1 MTSSPDSSPI
11 KAFIFD
17 WAGTM
22 VDFGSLAPVRA
33 LQSVFALEGLELST
47 SEARV
52 DMGMAKRAHITAI
65 LGREPMRTRWREL
78 KKSEAG
84 AAEIDHLFNAIG
96 PLMEKAATECAVL
109 IPGVA
114 DLVKN
119 LRAKGVR
126 IGSGTGYSR
135 EMMAG
140 ILPAAAAQGYAPDL
154 VVCAGETAEGRPS
167 PLMTWKAMVDLGV
180 WPSRACVK
188 VDDATV
194 GIQEG
199 VEAGV
204 WTIGVAASGNGTGLD
219 LSEFNAL
226 SSEDRKT
233 RVAASAHALR
243 GAGADFVVNSIADIP
258 ALLSELEAYITLVSF
273 LEAFPP
279 TPVSERPN
287 EYDRQP
293 YA

>member
-1 MTSSPDSSPI
+1 MTSSPI

-33 LQSVFALEGLELST
+33 LQSVFALEGIDLS
-47 SEARV
+47 SNEARA

-65 LGREPMRTRWREL
+65 LNRETMHTQWREL
-78 KKSEAG
+78 KGHDAG
-84 AAEIDHLFNAIG
+84 PADIDHLFDAIG
-96 PLMEKAATECAVL
+96 PLMERAATECAVL
-109 IPGVA
+109 IPGAA
-114 DLVKN
+114 DLVN
-119 LRAKGVR
+119 TLRDRGVK

-180 WPSRACVK
+180 WPARTCVK

-194 GIQEG
+194 GIREG
-199 VEAGV
+199 REAGV

-219 LSEFNAL
+219 LAEFIAL
-226 SSEDRKT
+226 SSQDRKT
-233 RVAASAHALR
+233 RVTASAEGLR
-243 GAGADFVVNSIADIP
+243 EAGADFVVNSVADIAD
-258 ALLSELEAYITLVSF
+258 LLPELEARIARDLHPGIIP
-273 LEAFPP
+273 ADI
-279 TPVSERPN
+279 RI
-287 EYDRQP
+287 
-293 YA
+293 

>member
-1 MTSSPDSSPI
+1 MTSPI

-33 LQSVFALEGLELST
+33 LQSVFALEGIDLT
-47 SEARV
+47 MTEARA

-65 LGREPMRTRWREL
+65 LGREPMRSQWREI
-78 KKSEAG
+78 KGHDAG
-84 AAEIDHLFNAIG
+84 PADIDHLFNVIG
-96 PLMEKAATECAVL
+96 PLMERAATECAVL
-109 IPGVA
+109 IPGAA
-114 DLVKN
+114 DLVKH
-119 LRAKGVR
+119 LRFKGVR

-140 ILPAAAAQGYAPDL
+140 ILPNAAAQGYAPDL

-180 WPSRACVK
+180 WPARACVK

-194 GIQEG
+194 GISEG
-199 VEAGV
+199 REAGV

-219 LSEFNAL
+219 LVEFTAL
-226 SSEDRKT
+226 SSQDRKT
-233 RVAASAHALR
+233 RVTASAEGLR
-243 GAGADFVVNSIADIP
+243 EAGADFVVSSVADIP
-258 ALLSELEAYITLVSF
+258 ALLPELENRISANLYPGTLPARI
-273 LEAFPP
+273 LL
-279 TPVSERPN
+279 
-287 EYDRQP
+287 
-293 YA
+293 

>member
-1 MTSSPDSSPI
+1 MTSSPI

-33 LQSVFALEGLELST
+33 LQSVFALEGLDLST
-47 SEARV
+47 AEARA

-65 LGREPMRTRWREL
+65 LGREPMRTQWRDL
-78 KKSEAG
+78 KGADAG
-84 AAEIDHLFNAIG
+84 PADIDHLFEAIG
-96 PLMEKAATECAVL
+96 PLMQQAATECAVL
-109 IPGVA
+109 IPGAV
-114 DLVKN
+114 DLVN
-119 LRAKGVR
+119 SLRAKGIR

-135 EMMAG
+135 EMMTG
-140 ILPAAAAQGYAPDL
+140 ILPAAAAQGYSPDL

-180 WPSRACVK
+180 WPGRACIK

-219 LSEFNAL
+219 LAEFNAL
-226 SSEDRKT
+226 SSDDRKT
-233 RVAASAHALR
+233 RVAASAQALR
-243 GAGADFVVNSIADIP
+243 EAGADFVVNSVADIA
-258 ALLSELEAYITLVSF
+258 ALLPELEARITAGLHPGS
-273 LEAFPP
+273 LPADI
-279 TPVSERPN
+279 RI
-287 EYDRQP
+287 
-293 YA
+293 

>member
-1 MTSSPDSSPI
+1 MSSPI

-33 LQSVFALEGLELST
+33 LQSVFALEGIDLT
-47 SEARV
+47 MPEARA

-65 LGREPMRTRWREL
+65 LGREPMRSHWRAI
-78 KKSEAG
+78 KGHDASPTD
-84 AAEIDHLFNAIG
+84 IDHLFNAIG
-96 PLMEKAATECAVL
+96 PLMERAATECAVL
-109 IPGVA
+109 IPGAA
-114 DLVKN
+114 DLVKT
-119 LRAKGVR
+119 LRAQGIR

-135 EMMAG
+135 DMMAG
-140 ILPAAAAQGYAPDL
+140 NLPAAAAQGYAPDL

-167 PLMTWKAMVDLGV
+167 PLMTWKAMVDLSV
-180 WPSRACVK
+180 WPARACVK

-199 VEAGV
+199 REAGV

-219 LSEFNAL
+219 LAEFTAL

-233 RVAASAHALR
+233 HVTASAEALR
-243 GAGADFVVNSIADIP
+243 EAGADFVVNSVADIAGLLPEIEARIAANLYPGVLP
-258 ALLSELEAYITLVSF
+258 AAIHI
-273 LEAFPP
+273 
-279 TPVSERPN
+279 
-287 EYDRQP
+287 
-293 YA
+293 

>member
-1 MTSSPDSSPI
+1 MTSPI

-33 LQSVFALEGLELST
+33 LQSAFALEGIDLT
-47 SEARV
+47 TAEARA

-65 LGREPMRTRWREL
+65 LGREPMRKQWRDI
-78 KKSEAG
+78 KGHDADT
-84 AAEIDHLFNAIG
+84 ADIDRLFDAIG
-96 PLMEKAATECAVL
+96 PLMQQAATECAVL
-109 IPGVA
+109 IPGAA
-114 DLVKN
+114 DLVKS
-119 LRAKGVR
+119 LRSKGIR

-135 EMMAG
+135 EMMTG

-180 WPSRACVK
+180 WPARACVK

-204 WTIGVAASGNGTGLD
+204 WTIGVAASGNGVGLD
-219 LSEFNAL
+219 LAEFTAL

-233 RVAASAHALR
+233 RVATSAEALR
-243 GAGADFVVNSIADIP
+243 NAGADFVVNSVADIP
-258 ALLSELEAYITLVSF
+258 ALLPDLEARIAEGLYPGVIP
-273 LEAFPP
+273 ADI
-279 TPVSERPN
+279 RI
-287 EYDRQP
+287 
-293 YA
+293 

>member
-1 MTSSPDSSPI
+1 MMSPI

-33 LQSVFALEGLELST
+33 LQSVFALEGIDLT
-47 SEARV
+47 MPEARA

-65 LGREPMRTRWREL
+65 LAREPMRSQWRTI
-78 KKSEAG
+78 KGRDAG
-84 AAEIDHLFNAIG
+84 PADIDHLFSAIG
-96 PLMEKAATECAVL
+96 PLMERAATECAVL
-109 IPGVA
+109 IPGAA
-114 DLVKN
+114 DLVKT
-119 LRAKGVR
+119 LRAQGIR

-135 EMMAG
+135 DMMAG
-140 ILPAAAAQGYAPDL
+140 ILPAAAAQGYSPDL

-167 PLMTWKAMVDLGV
+167 PLMTWKAMVELGV
-180 WPSRACVK
+180 WPARTCVK

-199 VEAGV
+199 REAGV

-219 LSEFNAL
+219 LAEFTAL

-233 RVAASAHALR
+233 HVTASAEALR
-243 GAGADFVVNSIADIP
+243 AAGADFVVNSVADIAGLLPEIEARIAANLYPGVLP
-258 ALLSELEAYITLVSF
+258 AQIHI
-273 LEAFPP
+273 
-279 TPVSERPN
+279 
-287 EYDRQP
+287 
-293 YA
+293 